1 MSEVFLARLYCKMS
15 DLVGSLSLA
24 NLKLKDNSNNEVLND
39 LFSAPNFLGDGFS
52 FLGDGFSAFQLV

>member
-1 MSEVFLARLYCKMS
+1 MSEVFSTRLYCKMS

-39 LFSAPNFLGDGFS
+39 LFSAPNLVFWETVLVPFS
-52 FLGDGFSAFQLV
+52 